1 MAAHSD
7 NNEQIGGLEDG
18 NWKKKS
24 AEHQK
29 QYSNMLKRAD
39 RNKVLKKLPDLH
51 EEAFSKIDCL
61 QCAACCKNYS
71 PRFKTPDIKR
81 ISKHLQLKE
90 SDFIEKYLKLDE
102 DGDYVVRSTPCPF
115 LGSDNY
121 CSIYDVRPS
130 DCERFPYTDEDV
142 FIKRTNITLK
152 NAEFCPIVTH
162 VLDRLM

>member
-1 MAAHSD
+1 LRITFAVMQSD
-7 NNEQIGGLEDG
+7 RLQL
-18 NWKKKS
+18 KKY
-24 AEHQK
+24 K
-29 QYSNMLKRAD
+29 QFLQRAD
-39 RNKVLKKLPDLH
+39 KNKVLKALPALH
-51 EEAFSKIDCL
+51 EEAFAKINCL
-61 QCAACCKNYS
+61 ECAACCKNYS

-121 CSIYDVRPS
+121 CSIYEVRPS

-152 NAEFCPIVTH
+152 NVTFCPIVMH
-162 VLDRLM
+162 VLDRLTANT

>member
-1 MAAHSD
+1 LIITFAVMQSD
-7 NNEQIGGLEDG
+7 KLQL
-18 NWKKKS
+18 KKY
-24 AEHQK
+24 K
-29 QYSNMLKRAD
+29 QFLQRAD
-39 RNKVLKKLPDLH
+39 KNKVLKALPALH
-51 EEAFSKIDCL
+51 EEAFAKINCL
-61 QCAACCKNYS
+61 ECAACCKNYS

-102 DGDYVVRSTPCPF
+102 DGDYVVKSTPCPF

-121 CSIYDVRPS
+121 CSIYEVRPS

-152 NAEFCPIVTH
+152 NAEFCPIVMH